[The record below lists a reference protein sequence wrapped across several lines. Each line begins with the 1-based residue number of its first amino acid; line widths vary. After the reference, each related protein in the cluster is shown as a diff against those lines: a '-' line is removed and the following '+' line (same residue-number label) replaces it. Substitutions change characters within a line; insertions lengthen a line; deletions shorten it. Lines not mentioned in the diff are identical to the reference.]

1 METLSTKATLKMS
14 TYINKNGHQSG
25 PFSEDQ
31 IKDGLKNGAYSPDD
45 LCWRENWNEWQKLG
59 GVYSERKYKNQSIG
73 VGTVSNFEKRIFG
86 FTRWFV
92 GTIAA
97 GVVLTIAILLIVIIF
112 PIGSSRVSYSEIT
125 TKKVSS
131 SGINPVNSLISNYTG
146 AISGPE
152 ESVRIPKNVQDEFQ
166 GKNNEVLKNWI
177 NECPA
182 SQQQDFVD
190 NLSQVI
196 DEAKTKG
203 ISNEKLNEL
212 ENDYHKIKHQKIMA
226 AEMTKY
232 IALGVKAA
240 AAALIFLL
248 ILVLCIVSLILVLL
262 AIERNT
268 RAKA

>member
-1 METLSTKATLKMS
+1 MS

-25 PFSEDQ
+25 PFNEDQ
-31 IKDGLKNGAYSPDD
+31 IKDGLKKGAYSPDD
-45 LCWRENWNEWQKLG
+45 LCWRENWDEWKKLG
-59 GVYSERKYKNQSIG
+59 SVYSERKYNNQS
-73 VGTVSNFEKRIFG
+73 VGEGSSSTVSNFEKRIFG

-97 GVVLTIAILLIVIIF
+97 GVVLIIAILLIVIIF
-112 PIGSSRVSYSEIT
+112 PIGSSKVSYSEVT

-131 SGINPVNSLISNYTG
+131 SGVNPVNSLISNYTG
-146 AISGPE
+146 ASSVTE
-152 ESVRIPKNVQDEFQ
+152 EKVRIPKNVQDEFQ

-196 DEAKTKG
+196 DEAKTQG
-203 ISNEKLNEL
+203 ISSDKLSDL
-212 ENDYHKIKHQKIMA
+212 ENDYHKIKRQKIMT

-232 IALGVKAA
+232 IALGVKAG

-268 RAKA
+268 RAKV